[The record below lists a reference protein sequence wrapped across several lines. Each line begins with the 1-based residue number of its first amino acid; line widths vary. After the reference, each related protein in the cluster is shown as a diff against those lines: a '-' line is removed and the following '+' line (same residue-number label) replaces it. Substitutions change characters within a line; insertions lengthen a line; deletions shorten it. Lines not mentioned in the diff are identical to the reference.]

1 LKAAAGAFGD
11 VQGVTPDGWAELP
24 DGRTARAGMFI
35 AQVHGHS
42 MEPRIPDGAW
52 CLFSSPVEG
61 SRTGKIVLAQ
71 HHSIGDPDTGGS
83 FTVKRYRSEK
93 TSDDQ
98 LTGRTRRSSW
108 NP

>member
-42 MEPRIPDGAW
+42 MEPRILNRPG
-52 CLFSSPVEG
+52 F
-61 SRTGKIVLAQ
+61 I
-71 HHSIGDPDTGGS
+71 GGS
-83 FTVKRYRSEK
+83 I
-93 TSDDQ
+93 D
-98 LTGRTRRSSW
+98 
-108 NP
+108 